1 MKKMLILLSIV
12 ISQSLFAQDT
22 LKFNIKLLKDT
33 IFAFEPFEIYA
44 KIENISNQPVRIVL
58 PWNEGNNNCTNG
70 KPLLYI
76 RRINNI
82 IEQKIKNSDLIKY
95 VFCHDLTSYDWNWSK
110 ITSNTSRDKN
120 LLYSTYTCDKIK
132 LAQRDS
138 SLYKLIFPKSGHYK
152 LRLSFYNQE
161 YGSFGYQSEYN
172 KTTATE
178 LIYSNEVDIFIKK
191 IPKREKKAIA
201 WLKKQKNC
209 LSLIYEPS
217 IRDPLVQEKGFKIS
231 QLQQFIALFPKS
243 MFIPYAK
250 VQLADK
256 LMSDYTK
263 NKTIESYNEILALI
277 DFSTQDKKI
286 LEAQKEIQRTCKYY
300 QNTILNQT
308 KK

>member
-1 MKKMLILLSIV
+1 MKKMLILIGIV

-33 IFAFEPFEIYA
+33 IFAFEPFEIDA
-44 KIENISNQPVRIVL
+44 KIENISNLPIRIVL
-58 PWNEGNNNCTNG
+58 PWYDGTNHSTSA
-70 KPLLYI
+70 KPSL
-76 RRINNI
+76 
-82 IEQKIKNSDLIKY
+82 QIKNINDTFGKAVKYSDFHFKGFFHEDINP
-95 VFCHDLTSYDWNWSK
+95 DWNWSK
-110 ITSNTSRDKN
+110 IIPNVSKDKN
-120 LLYSTYTCDKIK
+120 LIYSTYTCDKIK

-286 LEAQKEIQRTCKYY
+286 IAAQKEIQSTCKYY